1 MNTNTPVPTITAPR
15 PANQR
20 TMRLTNALRQPL
32 VGPLAALIIAV
43 VVFSLIT
50 DTFFTPYNLSLI
62 LQQSVVVGILA
73 VAQTLVILTGG
84 IDLSIGA
91 IAVLGTIVMAKIGA
105 VNGPWVGILAAV
117 VVCVVA
123 GTINGAL
130 VTVLRLPPFIV
141 TLGTFTAI
149 YAITQLY
156 AGSQTYPVPDGPQT
170 FLGNSI
176 GSGAFSTT
184 YGVVAMLLVYLV
196 AWYALTQTAGGQH
209 VYAVGGNPQAAR
221 LVGIKSDRTLLF
233 VYMIAGFI
241 AVIGAW
247 AALGRI
253 PTADPNAFQNANL
266 ETITAVVIGGTSLFG
281 GRGSIL
287 GTLIGMLIVRVL
299 RSGLT
304 AANVDALYQNV
315 ATGVL
320 VIAAVAL
327 DQFARRKTQ

>member
-1 MNTNTPVPTITAPR
+1 MSTKNPAPPLTAPR

-20 TMRLTNALRQPL
+20 AVQLTNLLRQPL
-32 VGPLAALIIAV
+32 VGPLAALLLAV
-43 VVFSLIT
+43 IVFSLIT
-50 DTFFTPYNLSLI
+50 DTFLTSYNLSLI

-73 VAQTLVILTGG
+73 AAQTLVILTGG

-91 IAVLGTIVMAKIGA
+91 VAVLGTIVMAKIGT
-105 VNGPWVGILAAV
+105 VHGPWIGLLAAAA
-117 VVCVVA
+117 VCVAA

-130 VTVLRLPPFIV
+130 VTVLKLPPFIV

-149 YAITQLY
+149 YAATQLY
-156 AGSQTYPVPDGPQT
+156 AGSQTYPVRDEPLT

-176 GSGAFSTT
+176 GSGAVSTT
-184 YGVVAMLLVYLV
+184 YGVIAMLVVYLV
-196 AWYALTQTAGGQH
+196 VWYALTQTAGGRH
-209 VYAVGGNPQAAR
+209 VYAVGGNAEAAR

-233 VYMIAGFI
+233 VYMTAGLIA
-241 AVIGAW
+241 AVGAW

-253 PTADPNAFQNANL
+253 PNADPNAFQNANL

-281 GRGSIL
+281 GRGSIM
-287 GTLIGMLIVRVL
+287 GTLIGMLIVSVL

-304 AANVDALYQNV
+304 AAGVDALYQNV

-327 DQFARRKTQ
+327 DQFARRKTG